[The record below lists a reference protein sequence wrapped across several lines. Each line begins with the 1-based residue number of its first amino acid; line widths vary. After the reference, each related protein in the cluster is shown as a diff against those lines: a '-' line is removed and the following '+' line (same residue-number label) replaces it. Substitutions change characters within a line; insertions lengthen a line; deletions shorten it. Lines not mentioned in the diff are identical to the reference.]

1 MYHESSEEQLRL
13 LAQSARDFAKNFIAP
28 HIMKWDET
36 QIFPIDLFR
45 QLGKQ
50 GFMGIMVPEQYGGS
64 GLSYQEYV
72 SILDEISKVCGSIG
86 LSVAAHNS
94 LCSNH
99 ILSFGNEQQKEKYLH
114 KLASGEWLGAWGLT
128 EPGSGSDAGGLTTT
142 AIKDGDYFILNGDKT
157 FITHAI
163 SGDVAV
169 VMARTG
175 DKGDKKGISAFIVEK
190 GTPGFT
196 SGAKMD
202 KLGMRASETASLF
215 FDQCRIHQDQ
225 LIGKVG
231 EGFVQALQLLDG
243 GRISIAAL
251 SLGIAKGAYECALKY
266 ANEREQFETKIFD
279 FQAVGFTLADMAT
292 KIDASE
298 LLIRRA
304 AQLKDDG
311 LSVTKEGAMAKL
323 YASEVAVEVS
333 NEAVQILGGYG
344 FTKDFPAEKYFRDAK
359 LCKIGEGTSSIQRMV
374 IAREIKKDAE

>member
-142 AIKDGDYFILNGDKT
+142 AIKDGDYFILK
-157 FITHAI
+157 F
-163 SGDVAV
+163 SGE
-169 VMARTG
+169 
-175 DKGDKKGISAFIVEK
+175 S
-190 GTPGFT
+190 
-196 SGAKMD
+196 
-202 KLGMRASETASLF
+202 
-215 FDQCRIHQDQ
+215 
-225 LIGKVG
+225 
-231 EGFVQALQLLDG
+231 
-243 GRISIAAL
+243 RIS
-251 SLGIAKGAYECALKY
+251 
-266 ANEREQFETKIFD
+266 
-279 FQAVGFTLADMAT
+279 
-292 KIDASE
+292 
-298 LLIRRA
+298 
-304 AQLKDDG
+304 
-311 LSVTKEGAMAKL
+311 
-323 YASEVAVEVS
+323 
-333 NEAVQILGGYG
+333 
-344 FTKDFPAEKYFRDAK
+344 
-359 LCKIGEGTSSIQRMV
+359 
-374 IAREIKKDAE
+374 